1 MFKYSIKLNEG
12 EFYSAC
18 NEELLKVIS
27 NTISFIIRSTRKDYI
42 EVIKNCLRNDPD
54 QTYDALVG
62 GLLRAD
68 LGLADGMSEAE
79 AVISAVANSV
89 ELRKTKATRNT
100 LGGISLVVL
109 RNGIESLLDLPIAS
123 YVSNGQEV
131 EWLKWLLTSG
141 DEIVVAN
148 YSVLYGSNFPTSRT
162 GQAIMGKG
170 KGFKIRGEHSG
181 NINQNWITK
190 ALLLCAEQKIIDKIE
205 KSLSEIGS

>member
-1 MFKYSIKLNEG
+1 MLKYSIKIDEN
-12 EFYSAC
+12 EFYLAC
-18 NEELLKVIS
+18 NEELVKIVSDSIS
-27 NTISFIIRSTRKDYI
+27 YIIRSTRKDYI
-42 EVIKNCLRNDPD
+42 EIIKNCLRNDPD
-54 QTYDALVG
+54 QTYSALSG

-79 AVISAVANSV
+79 AVISAVANSI
-89 ELRKTKATRNT
+89 EMRKAKSTRNT
-100 LGGISLVVL
+100 LGGINLVVL
-109 RNGIESLLDLPIAS
+109 RKGIESLLDLPMAS

-181 NINQNWITK
+181 DINQNWITK
-190 ALLLCAEQKIIDKIE
+190 ALLLCAEKKIIEKME